1 MCVTKILDD
10 CFLCL
15 SHIFLGI
22 FACFSCRFCSRVF
35 LVLLLCCLRRPC
47 ACIICCFVVLVCFAV
62 GVRYDGDFVVCF
74 VCACA
79 YLVSLYLC
87 VSHTYLLGFGFVA
100 AGVWLLRVCAYALTS
115 TMHVREYFL
124 FTHAIACYLWF
135 CHLFNQFNFLYT
147 QPEPLKMAKLDRYV

>member
-1 MCVTKILDD
+1 MCVTKILCD
-10 CFLCL
+10 CLLCL
-15 SHIFLGI
+15 AHIFLCI
-22 FACFSCRFCSRVF
+22 FACFSCHFCSRVF

-62 GVRYDGDFVVCF
+62 GVRYDGDFVACF
-74 VCACA
+74 VCTCA

-100 AGVWLLRVCAYALTS
+100 AGVWLLRVCAYVLPS
-115 TMHVREYFL
+115 TIHVCEYFL

-135 CHLFNQFNFLYT
+135 CHLFNQFNFLCA